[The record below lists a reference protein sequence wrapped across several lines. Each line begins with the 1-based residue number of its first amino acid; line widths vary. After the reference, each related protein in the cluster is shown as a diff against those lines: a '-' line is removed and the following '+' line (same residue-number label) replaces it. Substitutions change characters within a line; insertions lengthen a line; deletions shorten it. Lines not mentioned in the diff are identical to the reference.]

1 MKTKIIGFFA
11 IVIAIGASAFNSP
24 KKVSNN
30 TMYYWFLITD
40 GNALGNAVPQ
50 SQASFIQESTAAPT
64 ESACGS
70 GSNQCVSGFTSG
82 QVNGSDQLINNNQVP
97 AEQPSS
103 QN

>member
-1 MKTKIIGFFA
+1 MKRKIIAGLA
-11 IVIAIGASAFNSP
+11 IVIAISLGAFNSP
-24 KKVSNN
+24 KKVSNG

-64 ESACGS
+64 ESGCSS

-82 QVNGSDQLINNNQVP
+82 QVNGSDQLINNSQVP